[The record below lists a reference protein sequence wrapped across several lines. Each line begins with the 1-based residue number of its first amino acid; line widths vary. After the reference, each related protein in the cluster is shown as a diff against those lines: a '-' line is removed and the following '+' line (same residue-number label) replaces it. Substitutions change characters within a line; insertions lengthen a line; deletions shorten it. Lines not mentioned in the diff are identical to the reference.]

1 MSALLYF
8 LPCGTIRAGMQESP
22 ALLECQ
28 AVVSVKTWAAFLLPV
43 FELLNLRD
51 SLACDTMLWEHTK
64 IEKRSCFH
72 FFVYVMIKPRIQVT
86 R

>member
-1 MSALLYF
+1 M
-8 LPCGTIRAGMQESP
+8 GVGMQESP
-22 ALLECQ
+22 ALLGCQ

-72 FFVYVMIKPRIQVT
+72 FSACVMIMSRICVL